1 MYNVTFSPVD
11 PPLHFVF
18 ANCTKKSSF
27 RKGWEDDW
35 KFEVTVR
42 SIEGSYRI
50 LGDVRKLKSA
60 FIKSITPLVRAFCS
74 YVFRVK
80 LLHKKNSCS
89 CGLWE
94 ETCHRTS
101 IIPRENREMEI
112 ALLNSI
118 SDNIFLL
125 YIAIGCCSEGFE
137 KEFRENNNEQSFGYQ
152 LVILLIWLFIIKMD

>member
-42 SIEGSYRI
+42 SMEGSYRI
-50 LGDVRKLKSA
+50 LDDVRKLKSA
-60 FIKSITPLVRAFCS
+60 FIKSITRLARAFCS

-80 LLHKKNSCS
+80 LLHPARRTLALAGCEKKHAIEN
-89 CGLWE
+89 G
-94 ETCHRTS
+94 HRTS

-118 SDNIFLL
+118 SDDIFLL
-125 YIAIGCCSEGFE
+125 IPMIDLSG
-137 KEFRENNNEQSFGYQ
+137 
-152 LVILLIWLFIIKMD
+152 